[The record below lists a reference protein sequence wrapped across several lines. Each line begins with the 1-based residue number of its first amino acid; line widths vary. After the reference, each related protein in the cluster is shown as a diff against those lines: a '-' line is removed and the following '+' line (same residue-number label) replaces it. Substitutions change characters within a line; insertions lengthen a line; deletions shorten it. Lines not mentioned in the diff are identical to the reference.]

1 MNKSSEQPAIRDTT
15 TIERY
20 GLDEQQAG
28 DFVRRRLPSTMNGRW
43 TDVKDVYAWF
53 ISLAHWT
60 QQ

>member
-28 DFVRRRLPSTMNGRW
+28 DFVRRRLPSTMNGR
-43 TDVKDVYAWF
+43 
-53 ISLAHWT
+53 
-60 QQ
+60 